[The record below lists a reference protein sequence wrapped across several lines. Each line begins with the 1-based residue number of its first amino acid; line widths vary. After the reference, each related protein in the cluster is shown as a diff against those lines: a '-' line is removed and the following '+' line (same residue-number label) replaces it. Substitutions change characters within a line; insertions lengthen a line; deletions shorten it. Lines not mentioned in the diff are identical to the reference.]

1 VSGGGVYEVVADTGV
16 VEMMLDGSDGV
27 VVALDADVLSGSN
40 ENEPSEDDGAED
52 VAELGTG
59 LSSTFSP
66 STMRTLVKI
75 SRYRVDSGHTEHD
88 VHNVYGRRRR
98 RRVGQVADFGHMTCP
113 PFRRRRG
120 LHFKL
125 RLGEYDRL
133 AIRSKYD
140 ARAPC
145 LFAGFLRS
153 STLYES
159 RQCIEREFHG
169 LKKAREM
176 ELVCEISVERAMGR
190 PALGSQSSRWGE
202 TKGGWTFQ

>member
-16 VEMMLDGSDGV
+16 AEMMLDGSNGV

-40 ENEPSEDDGAED
+40 ENERSEDDGAED

-66 STMRTLVKI
+66 STMRTLVETL
-75 SRYRVDSGHTEHD
+75 SRYGVDSGHTEHD

-98 RRVGQVADFGHMTCP
+98 RRRVGQVTDFGHMTCP

-125 RLGEYDRL
+125 RLGE
-133 AIRSKYD
+133 
-140 ARAPC
+140 
-145 LFAGFLRS
+145 
-153 STLYES
+153 
-159 RQCIEREFHG
+159 
-169 LKKAREM
+169 
-176 ELVCEISVERAMGR
+176 
-190 PALGSQSSRWGE
+190 
-202 TKGGWTFQ
+202 